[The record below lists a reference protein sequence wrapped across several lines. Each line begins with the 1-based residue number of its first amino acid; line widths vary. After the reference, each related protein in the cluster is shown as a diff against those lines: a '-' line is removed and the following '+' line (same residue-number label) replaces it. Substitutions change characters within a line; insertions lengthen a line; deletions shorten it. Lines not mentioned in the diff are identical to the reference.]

1 MPIWLRKF
9 TFNTIKEQIEKQN
22 EAIKKASG
30 KQTAA
35 PAKGPAIS
43 PNFTAKKTS
52 R

>member
-9 TFNTIKEQIEKQN
+9 TF
-22 EAIKKASG
+22 EAIKEFIQKQNQARAEASG

-35 PAKGPAIS
+35 PAKGPALS

-52 R
+52 K